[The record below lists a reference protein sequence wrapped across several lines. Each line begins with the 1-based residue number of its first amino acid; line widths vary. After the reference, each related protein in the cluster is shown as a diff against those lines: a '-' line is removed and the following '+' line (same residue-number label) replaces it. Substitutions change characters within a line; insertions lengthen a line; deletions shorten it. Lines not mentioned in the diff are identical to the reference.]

1 LFAQGGYDNNSPL
14 VADYPPSPDSGAL
27 FIRMSDQPL
36 RLPLSA
42 RQLLLACHY
51 LDTPALL
58 YCGGSGTASTS
69 TPRVILA
76 CQPDTRLRADD
87 INTLKHLLTQIIS
100 APQPDNHNR
109 DNVIF
114 RSGWLGY
121 FSYDAGEVLMGLPS
135 RPTRQPLAEFA
146 HYPLSLELCLQTD
159 QCRLYNPLNVPQVQ
173 VEQLQQHLADAL
185 LAAAQEQSQAQ
196 TAALYFA
203 TTATSDTT
211 SSTGTNAADTTTL
224 ANWQPAWSFE
234 RYQQAF
240 DQVQAYLRS
249 GDCYQVNLTM
259 PYHCHQDLRHH
270 NPLALLENFNAPFS
284 CYFRTEDMT
293 LFSVS
298 PERFIRIQDGLMTT
312 SPIKGTAPRGTT
324 PEEDTINH
332 EWLRDS
338 EKNQAE
344 NLMIVDLLRN
354 DLGRC
359 AEIGSVRVERL
370 FDIESHANVHHM
382 VSTIVARALRQLH
395 SVDIITSALPGGSI
409 TGAPKKRAMEIIQ
422 ELEAESRGLYCG
434 SFGYFDSSGSCEMN
448 ILIRSIQADANGAT
462 CWGGGGIVID
472 SEAASEYQEI
482 QDKIGR
488 LLALPF

>member
-1 LFAQGGYDNNSPL
+1 
-14 VADYPPSPDSGAL
+14 
-27 FIRMSDQPL
+27 MSDQSL
-36 RLPLSA
+36 HLPLSA

-58 YCGGSGTASTS
+58 YCGSSGAASTP
-69 TPRVILA
+69 TRRVILA
-76 CQPDTRLRADD
+76 CQPDIRLEADD
-87 INTLKHLLTQIIS
+87 AQSLQYLQTQIVA
-100 APQPDNHNR
+100 APLAASNTDENDPHENA
-109 DNVIF
+109 IF

-121 FSYDAGEVLMGLPS
+121 FSYDAGEVLMGLPA
-135 RPTRQPLAEFA
+135 RPIRQPLAEFA

-159 QCRLYNPLNVPQVQ
+159 QCRLYNPLNVPQEQ
-173 VEQLQQHLADAL
+173 VEQLQQHLAEAL
-185 LAAAQEQSQAQ
+185 QASEQKPSQRQ
-196 TAALYFA
+196 
-203 TTATSDTT
+203 TTACHSAYATSTTTT
-211 SSTGTNAADTTTL
+211 SSTSNTL
-224 ANWQPAWSFE
+224 ADWQPAWSFE

-270 NPLALLENFNAPFS
+270 NPLALLENFDAPFS
-284 CYFRTEDMT
+284 CYFRTEKMT

-298 PERFIRIQDGLMTT
+298 PERFIRIQNGLMTT
-312 SPIKGTAPRGTT
+312 SPIKGTAPRGKT
-324 PEEDTINH
+324 PEEDIRNRD
-332 EWLRDS
+332 WLRNS
-338 EKNQAE
+338 AKNRAE

-359 AEIGSVRVERL
+359 AETGSVRVEHL

-382 VSTIVARALRQLH
+382 VSTIVARALGQLH

-448 ILIRSIQADANGAT
+448 ILIRSIQAHANGAT

-488 LLALPF
+488 LLAIPFGASCYDGQG

>member
-1 LFAQGGYDNNSPL
+1 LFAQAGYDNNSPF
-14 VADYPPSPDSGAL
+14 VADPHPDSGAL
-27 FIRMSDQPL
+27 FIRMSDQSL
-36 RLPLSA
+36 HLPLSA
-42 RQLLLACHY
+42 RQLLLACHH

-58 YCGGSGTASTS
+58 YCGGSGAASTS
-69 TPRVILA
+69 PPRVILA

-87 INTLKHLLTQIIS
+87 INTLKHLLTQMMTTS
-100 APQPDNHNR
+100 RADNHNHE
-109 DNVIF
+109 NAIF

-121 FSYDAGEVLMGLPS
+121 FSYDAGEVLMGLPV
-135 RPTRQPLAEFA
+135 RPHRQPLAEFA
-146 HYPLSLELCLQTD
+146 SYPLSLELCLQSD
-159 QCRLYNPLNVPQVQ
+159 QCRLYNPLNLPQAQ
-173 VEQLQQHLADAL
+173 VEQLQQHLTDAL
-185 LAAAQEQSQAQ
+185 LAAAQEQTQA
-196 TAALYFA
+196 ACA
-203 TTATSDTT
+203 S
-211 SSTGTNAADTTTL
+211 TTTL
-224 ANWQPAWSFE
+224 ADWQPAWSFE

-284 CYFRTEDMT
+284 CYFRTEEMT

-298 PERFIRIQDGLMTT
+298 PERFIRIQDGLITT
-312 SPIKGTAPRGTT
+312 SPIKGTAPRGQT
-324 PEEDTINH
+324 PEEDICNR

-338 EKNQAE
+338 AKNQAE

-359 AEIGSVRVERL
+359 AETGSVRVERL

-382 VSTIVARALRQLH
+382 VSTIVARALGQLH
-395 SVDIITSALPGGSI
+395 SVDIIASALPGGSI

-488 LLALPF
+488 LLAIPF